1 MSKTQNK
8 INTEKAYQEKQENIA
23 ELIERIQRKL
33 KEDVKR
39 DINWASVG
47 SLGYVEEQLGNINEF
62 LG

>member
-8 INTEKAYQEKQENIA
+8 INAEKAYQEKQENIA

-47 SLGYVEEQLGNINEF
+47 SLGYVEEQLGNITEF